1 MGLAAFGAI
10 ILVFLPAPV
19 RCGVS
24 LGFIID
30 DTGSMS
36 DDISGVISKAL
47 ELFDAATVGT
57 TLIIMSSLCLMIQL
71 LDQCLQQKMLMLQ
84 EILYKT

>member
-1 MGLAAFGAI
+1 MSINTKVMGLAVFGAI

-36 DDISGVISKAL
+36 DDISGVSCFI
-47 ELFDAATVGT
+47 
-57 TLIIMSSLCLMIQL
+57 
-71 LDQCLQQKMLMLQ
+71 
-84 EILYKT
+84 Y

>member
-1 MGLAAFGAI
+1 MGMNSKAMGLAVFGAI

-36 DDISGVISKAL
+36 DDISGVSCFIY
-47 ELFDAATVGT
+47 
-57 TLIIMSSLCLMIQL
+57 QL
-71 LDQCLQQKMLMLQ
+71 
-84 EILYKT
+84 